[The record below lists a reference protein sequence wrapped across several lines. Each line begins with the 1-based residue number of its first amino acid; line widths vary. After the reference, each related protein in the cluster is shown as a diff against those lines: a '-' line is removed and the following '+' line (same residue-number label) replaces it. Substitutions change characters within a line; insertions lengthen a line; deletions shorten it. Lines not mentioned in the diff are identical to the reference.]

1 MLINLFGYQFGK
13 IIADNSTKKD
23 SFVSSSPIPKEIE
36 DGSQTI
42 TTGGFYGQYVDID
55 GVSGGLSEKDLIV
68 KYRSAAMEAEC
79 DHAVNAIVDEA
90 IVSDDDSAPVTLI
103 LDDLEYSDELKK
115 EIFEEFDKIVTLLD
129 FNRKGSEIFRQW
141 YIDGRSYYHLIID
154 EAHKEKGIIELRYVD
169 ATKINKVR
177 EVETIRDVKTNL
189 SVTAVKAEYF
199 VYSEN
204 IGSPTASNMQV
215 SLGVSTENSGVTI
228 PKDLMIYIPSG
239 ILDASRK
246 RVISYLH
253 KALKAVNQLRMMED
267 SLVIYR
273 IARAPE
279 RRIFYIDI
287 GNLPKGKAE
296 EYMQGIMSKYRN
308 KLIYDASTGAI
319 RDDRR
324 HMSMLEDFWIPRR
337 EGGRSTE
344 ITTLPG
350 GTNLGEIDDI
360 IYFKKALYQC
370 MNVPISRFDVEAT
383 YNVGRSTEI
392 SREEV
397 SFQKFVNRIR
407 KKFSYLFI
415 DILHK
420 QLILKGIITE
430 DDWDIIKEKLR
441 IDFQRDNFF
450 TELKDMEIISSRTE
464 VLEKLDESI
473 GKYYSKKWIR
483 RNILK
488 QSDEDILAID
498 KEIANELA
506 LKAPEEGSEES
517 SPEEPMSLDS
527 PAPDEQP
534 DEQPEETPLEPQA
547 PETAAPEPPSEK

>member
-13 IIADNSTKKD
+13 IIADNSKKAP
-23 SFVSSSPIPKEIE
+23 FVSNSPIPKEAE

-55 GVSGGLSEKDLIV
+55 GTSGGLSEKDLIA
-68 KYRSAAMEAEC
+68 KYRAASMEAEC
-79 DHAVNAIVDEA
+79 DHAVNSIVDET

-115 EIFEEFDKIVTLLD
+115 EIFTEFDKVIALLD
-129 FNRKGSEIFRQW
+129 FNRKGSEIFKQW
-141 YIDGRSYYHLIID
+141 YVDGRSYYHLIID
-154 EAHKEKGIIELRYVD
+154 EAHKEKGILELRYVD
-169 ATKINKVR
+169 PVKINKVR
-177 EVETIRDVKTNL
+177 EVETITDHRTRA
-189 SVTAVKAEYF
+189 SVTTLKAEYF

-204 IGSPTASNMQV
+204 ISPASAPASVQV
-215 SLGVSTENSGVTI
+215 SSGTNSLENSGVKI
-228 PKDLMIYIPSG
+228 PMDLMIYIPSG

-296 EYMQGIMSKYRN
+296 EYMQSIMAKYRN
-308 KLIYDASTGAI
+308 KLIYDASTGAV

-344 ITTLPG
+344 ISTLPSG
-350 GTNLGEIDDI
+350 SNLGEIDDI
-360 IYFKKALYQC
+360 LYFKKALYQC
-370 MNVPISRFDVEAT
+370 MNVPISRFDVEAA
-383 YNVGRSTEI
+383 YNVGRSTEV

-397 SFQKFVNRIR
+397 SFQKFVNRLR

-420 QLILKGIITE
+420 QLILKSIITE
-430 DDWDIIKEKLR
+430 DDWAIIKEKLR
-441 IDFQRDNFF
+441 VDFQRDNFF
-450 TELKDMEIISSRTE
+450 SELKDMEIISSRTE
-464 VLEKLDESI
+464 VLEKLNDSI

-488 QSDEDILAID
+488 QSDEDIVTID
-498 KEIANELA
+498 KEIADEVNPQ
-506 LKAPEEGSEES
+506 KPEEGSEELPS
-517 SPEEPMSLDS
+517 EEPMSLDS
-527 PAPDEQP
+527 PPS
-534 DEQPEETPLEPQA
+534 DEQPEETPPEA
-547 PETAAPEPPSEK
+547 PETDAPEPATSEN

>member
-23 SFVSSSPIPKEIE
+23 SFVSNSPIPKEIE

-55 GVSGGLSEKDLIV
+55 GVSGGLSEKDLIA
-68 KYRSAAMEAEC
+68 KYRSAAAEAEC
-79 DHAVNAIVDEA
+79 DHAVNSIVDEA

-115 EIFEEFDKIVTLLD
+115 EIFAEFDKVVTLLD
-129 FNRKGSEIFRQW
+129 FNRKGSEIFKQW
-141 YIDGRSYYHLIID
+141 YVDGRTYYHLIID
-154 EAHKEKGIIELRYVD
+154 EAHKEKGILELRYVD
-169 ATKINKVR
+169 PTKINKVR
-177 EVETIRDVKTNL
+177 EVETVTDPKTRA
-189 SVTAVKAEYF
+189 SITTVASEYF
-199 VYSEN
+199 VYSDN
-204 IGSPTASNMQV
+204 ISSTAPANAQV
-215 SLGVSTENSGVTI
+215 SLGTNSTLNSGVTI
-228 PKDLMIYIPSG
+228 PLDLMIYIPSG
-239 ILDASRK
+239 ILDVARR

-279 RRIFYIDI
+279 RRIFYVDI

-296 EYMQGIMSKYRN
+296 EYMQSIMAKYRN

-344 ITTLPG
+344 ITTLPS

-360 IYFKKALYQC
+360 LYFKKALYQC

-383 YNVGRSTEI
+383 YNVGRSTEV

-397 SFQKFVNRIR
+397 SFQKFVNRLR

-430 DDWDIIKEKLR
+430 DDWSIIKEKLR

-464 VLEKLDESI
+464 VLDKMSGSI
-473 GKYYSKKWIR
+473 GKYYSNKWIR

-488 QSDEDILAID
+488 QSDEDIVTID
-498 KEIANELA
+498 KEIADESNTQ
-506 LKAPEEGSEES
+506 KPKEGSEDLP
-517 SPEEPMSLDS
+517 PEEPGS
-527 PAPDEQP
+527 PAP
-534 DEQPEETPLEPQA
+534 DEQPEETPPKFDPDA
-547 PETAAPEPPSEK
+547 PETDAPELPSEK